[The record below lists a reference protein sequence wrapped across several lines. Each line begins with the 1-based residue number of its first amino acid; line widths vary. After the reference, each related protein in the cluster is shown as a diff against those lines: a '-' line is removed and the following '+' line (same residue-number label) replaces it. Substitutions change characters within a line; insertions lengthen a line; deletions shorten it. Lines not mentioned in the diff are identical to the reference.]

1 MLRGYL
7 CELRRGVRAH
17 VRNRRTHEVTRAAD
31 LFELGP
37 PTREKSSRWKSRT
50 SPLASTRQ
58 NAQEKRPSTLS
69 HRGRALAAQRFGSI
83 QTGGL
88 PLRNFLRAA
97 AIGSFTFLT
106 ALPASA
112 SPITIS
118 TWLTGDPRPDSP
130 DNLRVLVR
138 ITGDT
143 DSNVTQWNVDL
154 DMHRDHPWASL
165 DEFGFNLVGPS
176 SLYSFSNFSLP
187 YTPTSGSL
195 NGSGNTDFLLTLND
209 PPGSENDANNAFSL
223 SFTLTKTSNFT
234 LSDFTNA
241 PVSCSNSSLLGC
253 NQLGVHLQSL
263 EGDDGGVAV
272 GNYPMT
278 SATPVPEPAS
288 LVLLGS
294 GAVAAALSRRR
305 RKGVA

>member
-1 MLRGYL
+1 M
-7 CELRRGVRAH
+7 
-17 VRNRRTHEVTRAAD
+17 
-31 LFELGP
+31 
-37 PTREKSSRWKSRT
+37 
-50 SPLASTRQ
+50 
-58 NAQEKRPSTLS
+58 
-69 HRGRALAAQRFGSI
+69 
-83 QTGGL
+83 
-88 PLRNFLRAA
+88 RNFLRAA

-106 ALPASA
+106 AVPASA

-154 DMHRDHPWASL
+154 DMHRDHPWATL

-195 NGSGNTDFLLTLND
+195 NGSGNADFLLTLND
-209 PPGSENDANNAFSL
+209 PSGSENDANNVFSL

-241 PVSCSNSSLLGC
+241 PVSCSNSALLGC

-288 LVLLGS
+288 MVLLGS